1 MRKQLPSLLLIVV
14 MFLIPFKNVTICLAA
29 KNQTTNTTITWPF
42 GLGIAGQ
49 LATFSDATA
58 ELFST
63 NYVSVGS
70 NLAYKDFKA
79 NYEITYTRFQ
89 PAAQLG
95 GASTDGMIGFNIR
108 PKTGLN
114 FKPTSISFD
123 CMRYGT
129 DGGSLDVV
137 WKSSDGTLT
146 TLATAIKPARDNSGA
161 GTHASYDLTS
171 LTVPV
176 SEGECSLQIFV
187 YALGNTKQV
196 GFANIVIQ
204 GIVEGTVVNVQT
216 DSISTSVT
224 PLGSGSV
231 TTNPVG
237 TAFDRGTEVTLTAT
251 RNFGYAFSHWA
262 NKQGGSVSSLNP
274 YTFTL
279 NGNADLIAVFTKIN
293 TYSLTMNV
301 NGGGKDY
308 MVTPAPAGT
317 LIDGKLMYEDG
328 VSVTVSAKSNPVISF
343 TNWLSGETST
353 DISLVM
359 NKDQQVTAEYSA
371 VDYIVGWDFYRTGNG
386 GRAADFSSTTDNE
399 SASLILRDASGT
411 TTSWLDKSQ
420 VAAGGYEG
428 APAAVN
434 WKPITGK
441 YYYQISFNAKDFT
454 NIKVSSS
461 MLYNYNAYSKQQC
474 EYSTNGVDF
483 ALLGT
488 FTMPSGKVWYNDTFP
503 LPALADHADKV
514 YIRWIP
520 DYTSEILGSASA
532 NDGTSIS
539 AIYVT
544 ATATIF
550 NDGTAPVLSSSVPAN
565 NATGAS
571 ATGKIVLTFD
581 EKVKVGENV
590 TATLG
595 DKVLL
600 PVVSGK
606 TITFAYKAL
615 DYDKEYTFSLEGN
628 KVSDGAGNTLVT
640 SISFKFR
647 TMARPAVTKKKIDFV
662 VGVDGDFKAAL
673 TAANAASAS
682 GNRFY
687 IFFPNGDYNIGANT
701 GDGNQ
706 MSTISIPKV
715 SYIGESADKVIVYNK
730 SVLESINST
739 ATMHLT
745 SAATNIYMQD
755 LSLMN
760 KMDYRTG
767 TLKGRGVVLWDQGNK
782 NIYKNVKLLSNQD
795 TYYTGGERSYLEN
808 CEIHGTVDFICG
820 GGDLFFNECLIFLED
835 RSGNCITAPAT
846 NSNWGY
852 VFNNCTIDGF
862 PVNNSSYTLGRPWSN
877 APKCV
882 YINTTMKLLP
892 TSGAWGDPMNVN
904 PSVFAEYNS
913 MTASGASVDLGSR
926 RSLYSKDNVTV
937 NLNPVLTANQAAAYT
952 IENVLGGADAWQPNL
967 FTEQVAAPVIA
978 LNGNTISWV
987 NSNYV
992 LCWAVLKNGSFVE
1005 FITSNSYVIP
1015 SGTGNGTTFTIR
1027 AANEMGGLGETS
1039 NIVTYGSTGLKDVLI
1054 SSEVLEIKYYT
1065 IDGRSI
1071 SRPINGISI
1080 VKTKYKDGRTTVKK
1094 YFSKNDSL

>member
-1 MRKQLPSLLLIVV
+1 MKKRLTLFLLIVV
-14 MFLIPFKNVTICLAA
+14 LFLLPIKNVTICSAA

-42 GLGIAGQ
+42 GLGTAGQ

-58 ELFST
+58 DLFST

-70 NLAYKDFKA
+70 NLAYKDFRA
-79 NYEITYTRFQ
+79 TYGITYTRFQ
-89 PAAQLG
+89 PVAQLG
-95 GASTDGMIGFNIR
+95 GASTDGMIGFNFR

-123 CMRYGT
+123 CIRYGT
-129 DGGSLDVV
+129 DGGALDVV

-146 TLATAIKPARDNSGA
+146 TLATNIKPARDNSGA
-161 GTHASYDLTS
+161 GTHATYDLTS

-187 YALGNTKQV
+187 YSLGETKQV

-204 GIVEGTVVNVQT
+204 GIFEGTIVNVQT
-216 DSISTSVT
+216 DTISTSVT

-237 TAFDRGTEVTLTAT
+237 TAFDRGTEVTLIAT
-251 RNFGYAFSHWA
+251 RNFGYVFSHWA

-274 YTFTL
+274 YTLTL
-279 NGNADLIAVFTKIN
+279 NGNANLIAVFEKIN
-293 TYSLTMNV
+293 TYSLIMNV

-308 MVTPAPAGT
+308 MVTPSPDGT
-317 LIDGKLMYEDG
+317 LIDGKLMFEEG
-328 VSVTVSAKSNPVISF
+328 VNVTISAMSNPIISF

-359 NKDQQVTAEYSA
+359 NKDQQVSAEFSA
-371 VDYIVGWDFYRTGNG
+371 VDYIVGWDFFRTGSD

-399 SASLILRDASGT
+399 SASLILRDASGA

-454 NIKVSSS
+454 NIKVSSA

-483 ALLGT
+483 VLLGT
-488 FTMPSGKVWYNDTFP
+488 FEMTSGKVWYNKTFT
-503 LPALADHADKV
+503 LPALADHAEKV

-520 DYTSEILGSASA
+520 DYTSEILGSASD

-581 EKVKVGENV
+581 EKVKISEIII
-590 TATLG
+590 ATLG
-595 DKVLL
+595 DKVLF
-600 PVVSGK
+600 PSVSGK

-615 DYDKEYTFSLEGN
+615 DYDKEYSFNLAGN
-628 KVSDGAGNTLVT
+628 SVSDMAGNTLV
-640 SISFKFR
+640 SGISFKFR

-673 TAANAASAS
+673 TAANTASAS
-682 GNRFY
+682 GNRYF
-687 IFFPNGDYNIGANT
+687 IFFPNGEYNIGENT

-715 SYIGESADKVIVYNK
+715 SYIGESADSVIVYNK
-730 SVLESINST
+730 SIQESINST

-745 SAATNIYMQD
+745 SAASNIYMQD

-767 TLKGRGVVLWDQGNK
+767 NLKGRGVVLWDQGNK

-820 GGDLFFNECLIFLED
+820 GGDLFFNDCLIYLEE
-835 RSGNCITAPAT
+835 RSGNCITAPAS
-846 NSNWGY
+846 NGNWGY

-862 PVNNSSYTLGRPWSN
+862 QVNNSSYTLGRPWSN

-913 MTASGASVDLGSR
+913 MTASGATVDLGSR
-926 RSLYSKDNVTV
+926 RSTYTKDNVTV
-937 NLNPVLTANQAAAYT
+937 NLNPVLTANQAAEYT
-952 IENVLGGADAWQPNL
+952 IENVLGGSDAWQPNL
-967 FTEQVAAPVIA
+967 YTEQVAAPVIA
-978 LNGNTISWV
+978 LNVNTIVWD

-992 LCWAVLKNGSFVE
+992 LCWAVIKNGSFVE
-1005 FITSNSYVIP
+1005 FVTSNSYVIP
-1015 SGTGNGTTFTIR
+1015 TGTGEGTTFTIR
-1027 AANEMGGLGETS
+1027 AVNEMGGLGEAS
-1039 NIVTYGSTGLKDVLI
+1039 NIVTFVSTGLKDALN
-1054 SSEVLEIKYYT
+1054 SSEVLKIEYFT
-1065 IDGRSI
+1065 IDGRII
-1071 SRPINGISI
+1071 SRPVNGITI
-1080 VKTKYKDGRTTVKK
+1080 VKTKFRDGRTSVRK
-1094 YFSKNDSL
+1094 YFSKNDSF